1 VTRGIPDPAQIE
13 HTRRRWRGAARVA
26 DAARLAMRGLLR
38 PLAGMGRFACGAPR
52 GRRLVIVQVDGVSRR
67 RLERAMADGYM
78 PALAARLASG
88 RHVLSSCRSGAP
100 ASTPAFQAGLFYGVS
115 PSVPGFVWF
124 DRATRREVRM
134 DRPDDAAAVERRL
147 ARTGRGLLR
156 GGTSYFSIFSGGAA
170 VPHFCLSG
178 LAGDLELDWY
188 AEHLGPWDVCASTL
202 AHSVTATRSALRVAQ
217 EVAAGLVDGLRW
229 SIALGRVKHE
239 PRFLAHRVL
248 IGAVLRELA
257 VQGILVD
264 LSRGIPVVF
273 VDFLSYDE
281 TAHRRG
287 PDADAALRCLASI
300 DAGLGVI
307 FSAADAVPELG
318 YEVHVLS
325 DHGHV
330 PTLPFESLAGA
341 TLPEFVTIADRGE
354 PLPRG
359 PRAPPSRGLLR
370 GRTGGA
376 RINGV
381 AVAEA
386 GDLAHVYFLDDRG
399 PLPLD
404 GLRARHWRV
413 LAALS
418 ASRAVGLLGVR
429 GGARGFALVRGEILD
444 LADPS
449 DVARLPHP
457 DPALL
462 AAYLADLLAL
472 RESGDIVVQGWRGEG
487 REVVAY
493 AWEFGSHGGVAPEEL
508 EAFVAHPSACAFRF
522 ADALRPSELHA
533 FFERI
538 RAGAATRRGA
548 DDDPRARGEA
558 SLRTRGPE
566 DGGRGVPAP

>member
-1 VTRGIPDPAQIE
+1 VTWGIPDPELIE
-13 HTRRRWRGAARVA
+13 HTRRRWRGAARIA
-26 DAARLAMRGLLR
+26 DAAKLAMRGLLR
-38 PLAGMGRFACGAPR
+38 PLAGMGRFARGPPC
-52 GRRLVIVQVDGVSRR
+52 GRRLVIVQLDGVSRR

-124 DRATRREVRM
+124 DREARREVRM
-134 DRPDDAAAVERRL
+134 DRPDDAAAIERRL
-147 ARTGRGLLR
+147 ARAGHGLLR

-178 LAGDLELDWY
+178 LAGEIELDWY
-188 AEHLGPWDVCASTL
+188 ADHLGPWDVFASTL
-202 AHSVTATRSALRVAQ
+202 AHSVTATRSAVRVAQ
-217 EVAAGLVDGLRW
+217 EVAAGVVDGLRW

-300 DAGLGVI
+300 DAALAVI
-307 FSAADAVPELG
+307 FTAADAVPELG

-341 TLPEFVTIADRGE
+341 TLPEFVAIADGGG

-359 PRAPPSRGLLR
+359 PRAPRAPPAGGGLLG
-370 GRTGGA
+370 GRAGGT
-376 RINGV
+376 RLNGV

-386 GDLAHVYFLDDRG
+386 GDLAHVYFLHDRG
-399 PLPLD
+399 PLPLAA
-404 GLRARHWRV
+404 LRARHWRV

-429 GGARGFALVRGEILD
+429 GGRRGFALVRGEVLD
-444 LADPS
+444 LAEPG

-472 RESGDIVVQGWRGEG
+472 RDSGDIVVQGWRGEG

-508 EAFVAHPSACAFRF
+508 EAFVAHPSTCTFRF
-522 ADALRPSELHA
+522 AEAVRPSELHV

-538 RAGAATRRGA
+538 RAEAARRPPRGGGDQA
-548 DDDPRARGEA
+548 DDH
-558 SLRTRGPE
+558 
-566 DGGRGVPAP
+566 GGRGVPAP